1 MADIEQEFTSKADA
15 RLILHDSRGY
25 EPGNDKV
32 CEILEKFIRE
42 RGPESKRPAAEKIDV
57 IWLLITVPYAGSR
70 LIERGDEAVM
80 RWCKDKIPLIVV
92 FTKNDL
98 YIAAAKNRIMQEDDK
113 ERGEVLQKH
122 SEEIA
127 ARRYKEECLGL
138 FKDITTHPQIDIAG
152 KLVSHIL
159 VALSQH
165 ETLDDLKQATLKAR
179 RTS

>member
-1 MADIEQEFTSKADA
+1 MAI
-15 RLILHDSRGY
+15 
-25 EPGNDKV
+25 V
-32 CEILEKFIRE
+32 
-42 RGPESKRPAAEKIDV
+42 
-57 IWLLITVPYAGSR
+57 
-70 LIERGDEAVM
+70 
-80 RWCKDKIPLIVV
+80 PLIVV

-159 VALSQH
+159 VA
-165 ETLDDLKQATLKAR
+165 
-179 RTS
+179 RTSLIPGPLLMLTLAQSPSMKLWMILSRLH